1 MRKVAE
7 RLEGQG
13 NRDGNSTRPCSPD
26 DGDGYPVSGRV
37 GMAVGA
43 KYQSIGSPERSFEL
57 GLARIID
64 GVEALL
70 DR

>member
-1 MRKVAE
+1 M
-7 RLEGQG
+7 
-13 NRDGNSTRPCSPD
+13 DGAD
-26 DGDGYPVSGRV
+26 YPVSGRIGSV
-37 GMAVGA
+37 VGA